1 MGLEV
6 YQSKWPEVVRI
17 HEKLVKGER
26 FSSLDKQWIKELVEE
41 TGWSVE
47 DVMDEIKNLD
57 KDPSTRVGKYQ
68 KIFEDCLLKAKE
80 LKEKKR
86 NRQAGEK
93 LWGAV
98 IALLKLYASKRGI
111 PLITWDSE
119 SLFSLIGCAKEG
131 QTQDAILNL
140 ITRAGVL
147 HQNYYECILGK
158 KAFKYFFDDTSE
170 LIEKFKEF
178 V

>member
-17 HEKLVKGER
+17 HEKLVKGEK
-26 FSSLDKQWIKELVEE
+26 FSSLDKQWIKELVEA

-68 KIFEDCLLKAKE
+68 KIFEDCLLSAKE

-111 PLITWDSE
+111 PLIPWDSE
-119 SLFSLIGCAKEG
+119 SLFSLIGYTKER

-140 ITRAGVL
+140 IARAGVL
-147 HQNYYECILGK
+147 HQNYYECILGR
-158 KAFKYFFDDTSE
+158 KAFKYFFGDTLE
-170 LIEKFKEF
+170 LIEKFKELL
-178 V
+178 